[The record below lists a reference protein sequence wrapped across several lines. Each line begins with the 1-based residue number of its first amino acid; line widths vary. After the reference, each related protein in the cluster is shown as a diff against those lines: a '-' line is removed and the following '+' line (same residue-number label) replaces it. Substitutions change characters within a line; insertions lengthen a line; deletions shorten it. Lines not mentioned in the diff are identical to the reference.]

1 MTHQP
6 PPGDPVASAGPD
18 ARAVV
23 HAIQNGWIGRGFK
36 LGIGFF
42 LAGLVIWMIPMLLLV
57 SCVGGIAALAGGAAL
72 NEAADVAR
80 EIERDDRGP
89 GESVA
94 VQPADEADRSA
105 AEAAAD
111 TAAADAAAAP
121 ADET

>member
-23 HAIQNGWIGRGFK
+23 HAIQTGWIGRGFK

-72 NEAADVAR
+72 DEAA
-80 EIERDDRGP
+80 EIAQDMDGDDRAP

-94 VQPADEADRSA
+94 VQPAAEAARTA

-111 TAAADAAAAP
+111 TAASDAAAAA

>member
-6 PPGDPVASAGPD
+6 PSGDPVGSASPD

-72 NEAADVAR
+72 NEAAEEMSVDVHSGA
-80 EIERDDRGP
+80 G
-89 GESVA
+89 GVA
-94 VQPADEADRSA
+94 EPASPPQAQDSADAADAA
-105 AEAAAD
+105 AEAAS
-111 TAAADAAAAP
+111 DAAAAP

>member
-42 LAGLVIWMIPMLLLV
+42 LAGLVIWMLPMVLLV

-72 NEAADVAR
+72 NEAAEEMSVEVGR
-80 EIERDDRGP
+80 GERGVSEPVSAPEAQD
-89 GESVA
+89 A
-94 VQPADEADRSA
+94 ADAADA
-105 AEAAAD
+105 AGEAAAD
-111 TAAADAAAAP
+111 AAAAAP